1 MARSACPFLSD
12 PLEAFHVKHDQTDAA
27 GELFG
32 ERLPLAQRYAERL
45 ATDGVE
51 RGLIGP
57 READRLWD
65 RHILN
70 SAAIAELFEPDERV
84 ADVGSGAGLPGIPLA
99 IARPDIAVVLI
110 EPLARRTVFLEEVVA
125 ELELNATVLRARAQ
139 EAVELADPFDAATSR
154 AVASLDKLSGWCIPL
169 LRGGGRMLAIKGE
182 RAVQEVDEHRS
193 AMAAVGA
200 LDPTVIQCGTQYLDP
215 PTTVVVARR
224 GARKT
229 APNKRSRGTRRHR

>member
-1 MARSACPFLSD
+1 M
-12 PLEAFHVKHDQTDAA
+12 KHDLPAA
-27 GELFG
+27 AAFFG
-32 ERLPLAQRYAERL
+32 ERLPLAERYAERL

-70 SAAIAELFEPDERV
+70 SAAIATLFEPEERV

-99 IARPDIAVVLI
+99 IARPDLTVVLI
-110 EPLARRTVFLEEVVA
+110 EPLARRTVFLEEMIA
-125 ELELNATVLRARAQ
+125 ELGLNATVLRARAQ
-139 EAVELADPFDAATSR
+139 EAVTLISPFDAATSR

-169 LRGGGRMLAIKGE
+169 LRVGGRMLSIKGE
-182 RAVQEVDEHRS
+182 RAVQEVGEHRS

-200 LDPTVIQCGTQYLDP
+200 LDPTVIQCGAEYLDP

-224 GARKT
+224 GPQQA
-229 APNKRSRGTRRHR
+229 APKKRSKATRRPG